1 MFFDAFGPDKDSVG
15 EVTMSYGIPA
25 RSPSG
30 ETSRQAGSV
39 QGNDKP
45 TIKMCFEPATAQTL
59 TINTTIKM
67 KSDQMPDEA
76 VVDKY
81 GKSCFSGRETWT
93 VSRSGALDCD
103 EMPLVDISGDLISG
117 PPLLQRSSSNE
128 KMAIAALKTVHR
140 RTKGRAGRY
149 YGGESRHTF
158 PVTPANN
165 DYHQRDLLDDREHS

>member
-1 MFFDAFGPDKDSVG
+1 MAPLFFMFFDAFDPDKDSVT
-15 EVTMSYGIPA
+15 EVSMPYGIPA

-117 PPLLQRSSSNE
+117 PPLLQRFYNKE
-128 KMAIAALKTVHR
+128 KMAIASLKTVHR

-149 YGGESRHTF
+149 
-158 PVTPANN
+158 
-165 DYHQRDLLDDREHS
+165 

>member
-1 MFFDAFGPDKDSVG
+1 MTDITMPDG
-15 EVTMSYGIPA
+15 NLACCPPGGTGRE
-25 RSPSG
+25 
-30 ETSRQAGSV
+30 AGLV

-93 VSRSGALDCD
+93 VSRHGARGCD
-103 EMPLVDISGDLISG
+103 EMRLVDISGDLISG
-117 PPLLQRSSSNE
+117 PPLFATLSQQRKNGDRCAE
-128 KMAIAALKTVHR
+128 NRAA
-140 RTKGRAGRY
+140 A
-149 YGGESRHTF
+149 
-158 PVTPANN
+158 
-165 DYHQRDLLDDREHS
+165 HQWETWVR